1 MGSDN
6 RARRAQRSR
15 DKTREVRRAR
25 RTAIEVDV
33 EVDVDALDLDDV
45 EQRVP
50 EDPLPDP
57 LGR

>member
-25 RTAIEVDV
+25 RTAIEVD
-33 EVDVDALDLDDV
+33 ELELDDV

>member
-25 RTAIEVDV
+25 RTAIEV
-33 EVDVDALDLDDV
+33 EDVDLDEV
-45 EQRVP
+45 ELLAR

>member
-33 EVDVDALDLDDV
+33 EPDDV

-50 EDPLPDP
+50 EDPLPDR

>member
-25 RTAIEVDV
+25 RTAIEVDDADLDV
-33 EVDVDALDLDDV
+33 EVLDR
-45 EQRVP
+45 RVP
-50 EDPLPDP
+50 EDPLP
-57 LGR
+57 GRPGR

>member
-15 DKTREVRRAR
+15 DKTREVRRMR
-25 RTAIEVDV
+25 RTAV
-33 EVDVDALDLDDV
+33 EIDDVDRD
-45 EQRVP
+45 EFERRVP
-50 EDPLPDP
+50 EDPLPDA

>member
-25 RTAIEVDV
+25 RTAIEVD
-33 EVDVDALDLDDV
+33 DAELELLD
-45 EQRVP
+45 RPVP
-50 EDPLPDP
+50 EDPLPGR

>member
-25 RTAIEVDV
+25 RTAV
-33 EVDVDALDLDDV
+33 EVDELEFDDI

-50 EDPLPDP
+50 EDPLSDR
-57 LGR
+57 LRR

>member
-25 RTAIEVDV
+25 RTAIEV